1 MISQFKFSELGCGDP
16 VSNAKL
22 FNVGSAPNTNMLLIL
37 IRISDLDSIQD
48 DLEREATV
56 GIIHNCS
63 FLLFLLV

>member
-1 MISQFKFSELGCGDP
+1 MSP
-16 VSNAKL
+16 VNR
-22 FNVGSAPNTNMLLIL
+22 LLLLPL

-63 FLLFLLV
+63 FFLLFLRLNVLMI